1 METRASRVVEVAGSP
16 SQAAPSSKLE
26 TSNARVR
33 VEVEAGR
40 SRKETTKKAQVLR
53 ARVVLVG

>member
-1 METRASRVVEVAGSP
+1 METRASRLVEVAGSP
-16 SQAAPSSKLE
+16 SQVAPSSKLE

-33 VEVEAGR
+33 VEVESGR
-40 SRKETTKKAQVLR
+40 SHKETTRKAQALR